1 MLTQKDLLQIETVV
15 NRRVNP
21 LEEKVETLEEK
32 INLLPTKDEF
42 FSKMDEVMGELK
54 TIREQQEIITGK
66 TSDHEDRITKL
77 EDLHPELQSASI

>member
-1 MLTQKDLLQIETVV
+1 MLTQKDFDEIEKLLDKK
-15 NRRVNP
+15 
-21 LEEKVETLEEK
+21 LDEK
-32 INLLPTKDEF
+32 IKFLPTKDEF

-66 TSDHEDRITKL
+66 TSDHDDRIEKL